1 MRSNP
6 TLEAEQKKT
15 SYTPYLE
22 VAYWDGASWQSLSN
36 IQEIEYNQ
44 EPYGATATI
53 RLNNLDGAYSSLE
66 LRGRLIRIGWE
77 RFARLGTKFPIR
89 LIFGVL
95 PKI

>member
-6 TLEAEQKKT
+6 ALEAEQKKT
-15 SYTPYLE
+15 LYIPYLE

-66 LRGRLIRIGWE
+66 LRGKLI
-77 RFARLGTKFPIR
+77 
-89 LIFGVL
+89 
-95 PKI
+95 